1 MAVILTK
8 CLTDVMASVSSE
20 KVTEALKSLSAAKTG
35 LPSIIPPASQC
46 SYAACYCEENVY
58 QLVSRLPRPA
68 LALASVVFIS
78 NQDRCVPLW

>member
-1 MAVILTK
+1 MTDCDALEGDNPRVAGAGVPQRAS
-8 CLTDVMASVSSE
+8 CL
-20 KVTEALKSLSAAKTG
+20 
-35 LPSIIPPASQC
+35 
-46 SYAACYCEENVY
+46 YAACYCEENVY